1 MNNFD
6 EIRRVLGPLPL
17 GPVVGGK
24 PLDGDGMI
32 SVVDPAT
39 EEVITEIA
47 NGTMA
52 ETTTSVGVAHRAQ
65 DAWAEISP
73 RSHSRSWRSLAQGV
87 VHRLLKLGAAL
98 SGLATQKAGADRSD
112 CWL

>member
-6 EIRRVLGPLPL
+6 EIKRALGPIPL

-24 PLDGDGMI
+24 PLDGDGVI

-47 NGTMA
+47 NGTVA
-52 ETTTSVGVAHRAQ
+52 EAMTAVGWHTRRRTPG
-65 DAWAEISP
+65 P
-73 RSHSRSWRSLAQGV
+73 RSAPGRAARTCAARSTS
-87 VHRLLKLGAAL
+87 
-98 SGLATQKAGADRSD
+98 
-112 CWL
+112 